1 MQTALHDSD
10 ASPGPVLTVE
20 ETIDYLRS
28 SRSTVYRMVRKGELK
43 PVKLGVRT
51 LFKRAE
57 LDALIGV
64 SEAS

>member
-1 MQTALHDSD
+1 MQSARHCSD
-10 ASPGPVLTVE
+10 ARTGPVLSVE

-57 LDALIGV
+57 LDALIG
-64 SEAS
+64 ASDAS